1 MQPIRV
7 LQWGLGAMGGG
18 MARLMLE
25 KPGLAIVAAV
35 DGRPDYVGQ
44 DLGQVLGVGK
54 TLGVT
59 VTNKPEEVLNR
70 EKVDLVVL
78 AMYAFVLAIAIVSRR
93 AAAEEAN
100 EHPTDEQ
107 EQERH
112 ET

>member
-1 MQPIRV
+1 
-7 LQWGLGAMGGG
+7 MGGLHPKIR
-18 MARLMLE
+18 MPLW
-25 KPGLAIVAAV
+25 LAVALPLAAYLFRSAMRGF
-35 DGRPDYVGQ
+35 DFRPDM
-44 DLGQVLGVGK
+44 
-54 TLGVT
+54 
-59 VTNKPEEVLNR
+59 PI
-70 EKVDLVVL
+70 DLVVL